1 MSSLGQKIYRNA
13 QVLGNKIS
21 TQSRVIGEKANQAL
35 RTADV
40 GLRKTENTLK
50 NVVIPASG
58 LVGVLSGNPQIGMLG
73 SGLGMGA
80 LAGVKNL
87 RGQIKEVQPYTNVLE
102 KGNYRKTFD
111 EAVKN
116 NLQNQ
121 SFI

>member
-1 MSSLGQKIYRNA
+1 
-13 QVLGNKIS
+13 
-21 TQSRVIGEKANQAL
+21 
-35 RTADV
+35 
-40 GLRKTENTLK
+40 
-50 NVVIPASG
+50 
-58 LVGVLSGNPQIGMLG
+58 MLG
-73 SGLGMGA
+73 RGLGMGA

-116 NLQNQ
+116 NLSNQ